1 MVNLSKIIAA
11 VLVLLAI
18 LLGVYAWMLGRKP
31 VTPPPSPTTAT
42 APAPQTTTFPVVF
55 ITKPI
60 TAGTPIPVDALR
72 IEQLPVNPPDAL
84 RDVATATGRIP
95 VFDMGANSPVLESQ
109 LVSGLALRVQD
120 GERAVA
126 IKADEIMGVGNRIR
140 PGDFVDVFFVLKTD
154 SKEIDNSQVRLLL
167 ARKRVL
173 AFGNASIDGM
183 PSKEGN
189 NAQQQQQ
196 RSEAARTAVLAVTIE
211 EVNSLALVENSGRL
225 VLALRNPTDT
235 SVPDPT
241 LFAELPAALAAR
253 SVKAGQTPPVLSGI
267 DKAHAGLAV
276 TDFAA
281 LGDRKPRAVNAS
293 TPTRAAAVP
302 VRTSSSN
309 TTPRP
314 RSGNEVEMIRG
325 DKRETLSY

>member
-11 VLVLLAI
+11 ILVLLAI

-31 VTPPPSPTTAT
+31 AAAPPAPTAAAAPVTP
-42 APAPQTTTFPVVF
+42 TTTFPVVF
-55 ITKPI
+55 IAKPVA
-60 TAGTPIPVDALR
+60 AGTPIPADALR

-84 RDVATATGRIP
+84 HDIGTATGRIP
-95 VFDMGANSPVLESQ
+95 VFDMAANSPVLESQ

-154 SKEIDNSQVRLLL
+154 NKEIDNSQVRLLL

-183 PSKEGN
+183 PSKDASN
-189 NAQQQQQ
+189 NAQQ
-196 RSEAARTAVLAVTIE
+196 RADVPRTAVLAVPIE
-211 EVNSLALVENSGRL
+211 EVNSLTLVENSGRL
-225 VLALRNPTDT
+225 VLALRNPADT
-235 SVPDPT
+235 SVPDPS
-241 LFAELPAALAAR
+241 LFAELPAALTAR
-253 SVKAGQTPPVLSGI
+253 PVKAGQALPVLSGI
-267 DKAHAGLAV
+267 DKAQAGLAV

-281 LGDRKPRAVNAS
+281 LGERRPRATNVSAPAR
-293 TPTRAAAVP
+293 TPLP
-302 VRTSSSN
+302 VRTSAN
-309 TTPRP
+309 TAPRP
-314 RSGNEVEMIRG
+314 RSGNEVEVIRG